1 MFHKLLCVYLRVPLE
16 IYYFLGGGGLKD
28 ITFTVIK
35 EQIKRAR
42 YVQRILFVLTVFE
55 IIKENCPKVSKSLHS
70 PKTS

>member
-1 MFHKLLCVYLRVPLE
+1 MKEIEMLFNDLKNTMKL
-16 IYYFLGGGGLKD
+16 FKNND
-28 ITFTVIK
+28 KVIK
-35 EQIKRAR
+35 EQIKRAL